1 MKVYVLIPTRNRK
14 ELLDK
19 CLSSLDKQTYE
30 DFEVVVID
38 DGSTDGT
45 EEVLRKH
52 KVTVLQGDGNLW
64 WTGAMRKGV
73 DYVLSKC
80 SENDYILLQN
90 DDTYMESDFIENLI
104 RDIKSNPK
112 SLLGTAVKDFE
123 TKEYLYNTHRYKKC
137 ILQQVVVK
145 TDESLIESET
155 LSGRGT
161 LIPVEVFQKLG
172 NFSRLLPHYGSD
184 YEIAFRAKSKGYKLL
199 MSTDSVTYSTS
210 KKPSLAKRIKSQ
222 EYLSLKDFYLLFFS
236 RRSYNNLW
244 SSTIITILH
253 SPGFRKFY
261 VIIRI
266 YLYVIK
272 VLLVDCLFKGI
283 FKIRRPK
290 MKIKSLIR
298 RKMSFIF
305 KLNDLLTKQEK
316 RRFILVLVVDIMRA
330 ILQAVGIVSILP
342 FMNIVMD
349 PMVIETNQYL
359 SYLYEFFNFS
369 SQNSFIFVLG
379 LSVLALLVIG
389 NLVSVWSIK
398 MKTKFV
404 WELNSRLSTSLLRK
418 YLSLP
423 YSYFLDHNSSDL
435 VKNILTEVNLLS
447 GEFLNS
453 ILTVIEGAV
462 ISLVIF
468 VMLLVVNPTMTL
480 TTLLVLSIIYLVIYL
495 VFSRR
500 LKRAGKER
508 IAENRARFKSVG
520 EAIGGIKYTKVLGK
534 ESYFIN
540 DYLVHAK
547 RFSKLQTWYRVIGKT
562 PRYIME
568 IVAFGGIIG
577 VVLFFIRSGK
587 MSDNI
592 ISLIGLFA
600 FAGYRLLPALQNVYD
615 SFTVFRFNREVL
627 NKIHYDMKEGALG
640 GVDVDVSE
648 SRVEPLKFER
658 EIKLSNIDFSYQGD
672 RKKVLKDINIE
683 IQKGSSVG
691 IVGTTG
697 SGKTTL
703 VDVVMGLLTPT
714 TGEIF
719 IDKTKIDSNNVRN
732 WQANL
737 GYVPQDIFLSDN
749 SITKNIAF
757 GYEDEYIDVEQVK
770 KVAEMANIHEF
781 IENELPDKYDTIIGE
796 RGVRLS
802 GGQRQRIGIAR
813 ALYHNPEVLI
823 FDEATSALDNVTEK
837 SVLEAIETV
846 SKLKT
851 MIIIAHR
858 LTTVENC
865 DIVYLM
871 DDGEVVDSGTY
882 QELEAENEIFKEMLK
897 AST

>member
-1 MKVYVLIPTRNRK
+1 
-14 ELLDK
+14 
-19 CLSSLDKQTYE
+19 
-30 DFEVVVID
+30 
-38 DGSTDGT
+38 
-45 EEVLRKH
+45 
-52 KVTVLQGDGNLW
+52 
-64 WTGAMRKGV
+64 
-73 DYVLSKC
+73 
-80 SENDYILLQN
+80 
-90 DDTYMESDFIENLI
+90 
-104 RDIKSNPK
+104 
-112 SLLGTAVKDFE
+112 
-123 TKEYLYNTHRYKKC
+123 
-137 ILQQVVVK
+137 
-145 TDESLIESET
+145 
-155 LSGRGT
+155 
-161 LIPVEVFQKLG
+161 
-172 NFSRLLPHYGSD
+172 
-184 YEIAFRAKSKGYKLL
+184 
-199 MSTDSVTYSTS
+199 
-210 KKPSLAKRIKSQ
+210 
-222 EYLSLKDFYLLFFS
+222 
-236 RRSYNNLW
+236 
-244 SSTIITILH
+244 
-253 SPGFRKFY
+253 
-261 VIIRI
+261 
-266 YLYVIK
+266 
-272 VLLVDCLFKGI
+272 
-283 FKIRRPK
+283 
-290 MKIKSLIR
+290 
-298 RKMSFIF
+298 MSFIF
-305 KLNDLLTKQEK
+305 KLNDLLTKKEK
-316 RRFILVLVVDIMRA
+316 RRFILVLVVDVMRA

-349 PMVIETNQYL
+349 PTVMETNQYL

-462 ISLVIF
+462 MSLVIF

-500 LKRAGKER
+500 LKRAGRER

-592 ISLIGLFA
+592 IPLIGLFA

-627 NKIHYDMKEGALG
+627 NKIHYDMKEGALE
-640 GVDVDVSE
+640 GVDVDISE

-683 IQKGSSVG
+683 IKKGTSVG

-719 IDKTKIDSNNVRN
+719 IDKTKVDSNNVRN
-732 WQANL
+732 WQSNL

-757 GYEDEYIDVEQVK
+757 GYEDEDIDVEQVK

-882 QELEAENEIFKEMLK
+882 HELEAENEIFKEMLK

>member
-1 MKVYVLIPTRNRK
+1 
-14 ELLDK
+14 
-19 CLSSLDKQTYE
+19 
-30 DFEVVVID
+30 
-38 DGSTDGT
+38 
-45 EEVLRKH
+45 
-52 KVTVLQGDGNLW
+52 
-64 WTGAMRKGV
+64 
-73 DYVLSKC
+73 
-80 SENDYILLQN
+80 
-90 DDTYMESDFIENLI
+90 
-104 RDIKSNPK
+104 
-112 SLLGTAVKDFE
+112 
-123 TKEYLYNTHRYKKC
+123 
-137 ILQQVVVK
+137 
-145 TDESLIESET
+145 
-155 LSGRGT
+155 
-161 LIPVEVFQKLG
+161 
-172 NFSRLLPHYGSD
+172 
-184 YEIAFRAKSKGYKLL
+184 
-199 MSTDSVTYSTS
+199 
-210 KKPSLAKRIKSQ
+210 
-222 EYLSLKDFYLLFFS
+222 
-236 RRSYNNLW
+236 
-244 SSTIITILH
+244 
-253 SPGFRKFY
+253 
-261 VIIRI
+261 
-266 YLYVIK
+266 
-272 VLLVDCLFKGI
+272 
-283 FKIRRPK
+283 
-290 MKIKSLIR
+290 
-298 RKMSFIF
+298 
-305 KLNDLLTKQEK
+305 LLTKKEK
-316 RRFILVLVVDIMRA
+316 RRFILVLVVDVMRA

-349 PMVIETNQYL
+349 PTVMETNQYL

-462 ISLVIF
+462 MSLVIF

-500 LKRAGKER
+500 LKRAGRER

-592 ISLIGLFA
+592 IPLIGLFA

-627 NKIHYDMKEGALG
+627 NKIHYDMKEGALE
-640 GVDVDVSE
+640 GVDVDISE

-683 IQKGSSVG
+683 IKKGTSVG

-719 IDKTKIDSNNVRN
+719 IDKTKVDSNNVRN
-732 WQANL
+732 WQSNL

-757 GYEDEYIDVEQVK
+757 GYEDEDIDVEQVK

-882 QELEAENEIFKEMLK
+882 HELEAENEIFKEMLK